1 MIHFSP
7 STIIEHLKEE
17 DFLHLKKANGKDKYA
32 MIREI
37 ALGDS
42 TSLEYKQAKYL
53 AMQNALGVHNEQVQK
68 LANEIMNNNFKRN
81 SNANTKV

>member
-1 MIHFSP
+1 MMHFSP
-7 STIIEHLKEE
+7 STIMEHLNEE
-17 DFLHLKKANGKDKYA
+17 DFLNLKKSNGKDKRE
-32 MIREI
+32 MLHEI

-81 SNANTKV
+81 SNANT